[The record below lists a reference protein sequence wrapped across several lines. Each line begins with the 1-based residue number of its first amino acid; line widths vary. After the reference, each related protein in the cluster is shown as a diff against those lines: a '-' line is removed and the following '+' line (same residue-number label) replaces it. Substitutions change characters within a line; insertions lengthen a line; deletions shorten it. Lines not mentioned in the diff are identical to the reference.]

1 MRLTN
6 LINPLPE
13 GGSATTTNRVVAL
26 WCAMRIVPNSV
37 VAAGASKAS
46 SVTNMAR
53 KFEDWLDKYDDG
65 EDAYIRRVLLVMAC
79 DKADEATPDDRI
91 RTFVKELHRH
101 VRRH

>member
-26 WCAMRIVPNSV
+26 WCAMRITPDKV
-37 VAAGASKAS
+37 VASGASNTG
-46 SVTNMAR
+46 SVTTVAQR
-53 KFEDWLDKYDDG
+53 FEGWLDKADND
-65 EDAYIRRVLLVMAC
+65 EDTYIRRALLVMVC
-79 DKADEATPDDRI
+79 DKADETTPDDRI